1 MTSPDPMQ
9 RIQPP
14 RTGLWLALALLVAP
28 PTLANTPP
36 PSIDWQPCGEAFP
49 GFECAVVTVPLDYDE
64 PSGETI
70 ELALARLP
78 AADPDQR
85 IGTLFLNPGGPGGS
99 GVGLVLNGFGQ
110 GISRVVKGRFDI
122 LGFDPRGVGSSTP
135 IQCFDSNEQ
144 ATEFFEG
151 SPLFPY
157 EKFQA
162 GPFFRLHQTLT
173 RQCLDRNPNIA
184 AHMSTAEVARDL
196 DGLRRAVG
204 DEKLNYLGFSYGT
217 FLGQTYANLFPDNI
231 RTMVIDGVLD
241 PRLFSAGFQIRDN
254 RVSTQ
259 EEFSEFLR
267 LCDAAAADCAL
278 SGVDGAAVRF
288 EALAQALRAAPLVLP
303 DGSLYGYDRLMGD
316 AQRAMYAPESWGGP
330 EGYGALFGAYAD
342 AVLGDTTRA
351 QQAAG
356 IRSALDQRWRAAN
369 PQREQ
374 YDNGLDAFYGN
385 HCGDA
390 DYPTTLT
397 GFRVLGEYA
406 EEGSPFGPAWWWD
419 NAACSNW
426 PLARDR
432 YAGPWRARTSAP
444 VLVVGNY
451 FDGVTSYQ
459 GAVAASRL
467 LPNSRLLSYA
477 GWGHCALP
485 RSQCV
490 ADHVAT
496 YLINGTLPPKG
507 TVCPAN
513 PNPFLPQ
520 TALSAGAKGKTAE
533 PTPLPSV
540 GLPPIRPV
548 LR

>member
-1 MTSPDPMQ
+1 MTSQEPARLTQ
-9 RIQPP
+9 RP
-14 RTGLWLALALLVAP
+14 RAGLLLAMALLVSP
-28 PTLANTPP
+28 PILAQTPP
-36 PSIDWQPCGEAFP
+36 PSIDWQPCGTEFP
-49 GFECAVVTVPLDYDE
+49 GIECASVTVPLDYDR
-64 PSGETI
+64 PRGETI
-70 ELALARLP
+70 QLALARLP
-78 AADPDQR
+78 ASRPNRR

-99 GVGLVLNGFGQ
+99 GVDLVLHGFGQ
-110 GISRVVKGRFDI
+110 SLSRLVKGRFDI

-135 IQCFDSNEQ
+135 IQCFDSNDQ

-162 GPFFRLHQTLT
+162 GPFFKLYQKLT

-184 AHMSTAEVARDL
+184 AHMSTADVARDL
-196 DGLRRAVG
+196 DVLRRAVG
-204 DEKLNYLGFSYGT
+204 DKKLNYLGFSYGT

-278 SGVDGAAVRF
+278 SGAEGAAARF
-288 EALAQALRAAPLVLP
+288 EALAQALRASPLVLP
-303 DGSLYGYDRLMGD
+303 DGSLYAYDRLIDD
-316 AQRAMYAPESWGGP
+316 ALTAMNAPESWGGP
-330 EGYGALFGAYAD
+330 AGYGALLGAYAD
-342 AVLGDTTRA
+342 AVLGDSTKA
-351 QQAAG
+351 EQAVG
-356 IRSALDQRWRAAN
+356 IRAALERRWRAAK
-369 PQREQ
+369 PYREP
-374 YDNGLDAFYGN
+374 YDNNLDAFYGN
-385 HCGDA
+385 LCSDA
-390 DYPTTLT
+390 EFPRTLT
-397 GFRVLGEYA
+397 GFQVLGEYA
-406 EEGSPFGPAWWWD
+406 QEGSPFGPRWWW
-419 NAACSNW
+419 AHAPCSNW
-426 PLARDR
+426 PLASDR

-451 FDGVTSYQ
+451 YDGATPYQ
-459 GAVAASRL
+459 SAVAASQL

-496 YLINGTLPPKG
+496 YLINGALPPKG

-513 PNPFLPQ
+513 LNPFLPNQ
-520 TALSAGAKGKTAE
+520 DTAE
-533 PTPLPSV
+533 PTLLPSV
-540 GLPPIRPV
+540 GLPPIRPG